1 MVNATDIPFAVAGKD
16 IILMDDVLYTGR
28 TIRAALDALFDH
40 GRPARVQLLVLIDR
54 GHRELP
60 IEAQLRRPH
69 GADHRQRNHRSEVS
83 GNRRHGKG
91 AAGGEGRRRE
101 PEMRCGRPAG
111 HRNLTRDEIQAILD
125 RARDFQPRGD
135 HSFRKLDL
143 LRGRMVVNLFFEA
156 STRTRTS
163 FEIAAKRLGADAV
176 SITAQASSVSKGESL
191 VDTLNTLA
199 AMRPDAIIMRHAASG
214 APHFLQRHLET
225 PIINAGDGTH
235 EHPTQAL
242 LDARTILDRGAA
254 LEGLRVAIIG
264 DIAHSRV
271 ARSNVY
277 LLSKFG
283 AEIVLCG
290 PASLLP
296 RELEQ
301 IAPGVT
307 LTTDMN
313 EAIRDADVIMM
324 LRVQLE
330 RQHEAAFPA
339 SEYFQFYGL
348 RLEHLRLA
356 KPDVIVMHPGPIN
369 RGREISSEVADSQ
382 RSVILNQVEN
392 GIAVR
397 MAVLERVLT
406 GRDHAGAAH

>member
-1 MVNATDIPFAVAGKD
+1 MPAG
-16 IILMDDVLYTGR
+16 LLGMEELN
-28 TIRAALDALFDH
+28 RA
-40 GRPARVQLLVLIDR
+40 
-54 GHRELP
+54 E
-60 IEAQLRRPH
+60 IEA
-69 GADHRQRNHRSEVS
+69 
-83 GNRRHGKG
+83 
-91 AAGGEGRRRE
+91 
-101 PEMRCGRPAG
+101 
-111 HRNLTRDEIQAILD
+111 ILA
-125 RARDFQPRGD
+125 RAKDFQPIQ
-135 HSFRKLDL
+135 SQTVKKLDT
-143 LRGRMVVNLFFEA
+143 LRGKMIVNLFFEA

-163 FEIAAKRLGADAV
+163 FEIAAKRLGADAISIAV
-176 SITAQASSVSKGESL
+176 SGSSVSKGESL

-199 AMRPDAIIMRHAASG
+199 AMRPNAIVMRHAASG
-214 APHFLQRHLET
+214 APHFLARHLAM

-242 LDARTILDRGAA
+242 LDARTILDRRPSLA
-254 LEGLRVAIIG
+254 GLRVAMIG

-283 AEIVLCG
+283 ADIVLCG

-296 RELEQ
+296 RELGR

-307 LTTDMN
+307 LTNDIR

-330 RQHEAAFPA
+330 RQHEAAFA
-339 SEYFQFYGL
+339 AAEYFQFYGL
-348 RLEHLRLA
+348 RLDHLALA
-356 KPDVIVMHPGPIN
+356 KPEVIVMHPGPIN
-369 RGREISSEVADSQ
+369 RGRELSSEVADSQ

-397 MAVLERVLT
+397 MAVLERIL
-406 GRDHAGAAH
+406 GGEA

>member
-1 MVNATDIPFAVAGKD
+1 MPEG
-16 IILMDDVLYTGR
+16 
-28 TIRAALDALFDH
+28 
-40 GRPARVQLLVLIDR
+40 LL
-54 GHRELP
+54 G
-60 IEAQLRRPH
+60 IEH
-69 GADHRQRNHRSEVS
+69 
-83 GNRRHGKG
+83 
-91 AAGGEGRRRE
+91 
-101 PEMRCGRPAG
+101 
-111 HRNLTRDEIQAILD
+111 LTREEIQAILD
-125 RARDFQPRGD
+125 RARDFQPRNDSGQ
-135 HSFRKLDL
+135 RKLDL

-163 FEIAAKRLGADAV
+163 FEIAAKRLGADAI

-191 VDTLNTLA
+191 VDTLNTLG
-199 AMRPDAIIMRHAASG
+199 AMRPDAIIMRHSASG
-214 APHFLQRHLET
+214 APHFLQRHMLGT

-254 LEGLRVAIIG
+254 LEGAKVAIIG

-283 AEIVLCG
+283 ARIVLCG

-296 RELEQ
+296 VELKQ
-301 IAPGVT
+301 IVPGVT
-307 LTTDMN
+307 LTTDMS

-330 RQHEAAFPA
+330 RQYESAFPA

-348 RLEHLRLA
+348 RLEHLEQAR
-356 KPDVIVMHPGPIN
+356 PNVIVMHPGPIN

-382 RSVILNQVEN
+382 RSAILNQVEN

-397 MAVLERVLT
+397 MAVLERVLCGNA
-406 GRDHAGAAH
+406 GR

>member
-1 MVNATDIPFAVAGKD
+1 MPGLLGIEP
-16 IILMDDVLYTGR
+16 LER
-28 TIRAALDALFDH
+28 T
-40 GRPARVQLLVLIDR
+40 
-54 GHRELP
+54 E
-60 IEAQLRRPH
+60 IE
-69 GADHRQRNHRSEVS
+69 
-83 GNRRHGKG
+83 
-91 AAGGEGRRRE
+91 
-101 PEMRCGRPAG
+101 
-111 HRNLTRDEIQAILD
+111 AILD
-125 RARDFQPRGD
+125 RARDFQPLQNQNFKR
-135 HSFRKLDL
+135 LDV

-163 FEIAAKRLGADAV
+163 FEIAAKRLGADAI
-176 SITAQASSVSKGESL
+176 SITATASSASKGESL
-191 VDTLNTLA
+191 VDTLNTLG

-214 APHFLQRHLET
+214 APQFLARYLPT

-242 LDARTILDRGAA
+242 LDARTILDRRST

-271 ARSNVY
+271 ARSNIY

-283 AEIVLCG
+283 ANIVVCG

-296 RELEQ
+296 LELGR

-307 LTTDMN
+307 LTNDMR

-330 RQHEAAFPA
+330 RQHEPSFPA
-339 SEYFQFYGL
+339 GEYFSFYGL
-348 RLEHLRLA
+348 RLEHMSLA
-356 KPDVIVMHPGPIN
+356 KPDAIVMHPGPIN

-392 GIAVR
+392 GVAVR
-397 MAVLERVLT
+397 MAVLERIL
-406 GRDHAGAAH
+406 AA

>member
-1 MVNATDIPFAVAGKD
+1 MPDG
-16 IILMDDVLYTGR
+16 
-28 TIRAALDALFDH
+28 
-40 GRPARVQLLVLIDR
+40 LLGIEELNR
-54 GHRELP
+54 GS
-60 IEAQLRRPH
+60 IEA
-69 GADHRQRNHRSEVS
+69 
-83 GNRRHGKG
+83 
-91 AAGGEGRRRE
+91 
-101 PEMRCGRPAG
+101 
-111 HRNLTRDEIQAILD
+111 ILS
-125 RARDFQPRGD
+125 RAKDFQPLQ
-135 HSFRKLDL
+135 SQSLKKLDT
-143 LRGRMVVNLFFEA
+143 LRGKMIVNLFYEA

-176 SITAQASSVSKGESL
+176 SITASGSSVTKGESL

-199 AMRPDAIIMRHAASG
+199 AMRPDAIVMRHAASG
-214 APHFLQRHLET
+214 APHFLSRHLPT
-225 PIINAGDGTH
+225 PIINAGDGMH

-242 LDARTILDRGAA
+242 LDARTSLDRRST

-271 ARSNVY
+271 ARSNVH

-283 AEIVLCG
+283 SEIVLCG

-301 IAPGVT
+301 LAAGVR
-307 LTTDMN
+307 LTTDIR

-330 RQHEAAFPA
+330 RQHEAAFSA
-339 SEYFQFYGL
+339 LEYFQFYGL
-348 RLEHLRLA
+348 RVEHLDLA
-356 KPDVIVMHPGPIN
+356 KPDAIVMHPGPIN
-369 RGREISSEVADSQ
+369 RGRELSSEVADFQ

-397 MAVLERVLT
+397 MAVLERVI
-406 GRDHAGAAH
+406 G

>member
-1 MVNATDIPFAVAGKD
+1 MQGLLGIED
-16 IILMDDVLYTGR
+16 L
-28 TIRAALDALFDH
+28 
-40 GRPARVQLLVLIDR
+40 ARNEVQ
-54 GHRELP
+54 E
-60 IEAQLRRPH
+60 
-69 GADHRQRNHRSEVS
+69 
-83 GNRRHGKG
+83 
-91 AAGGEGRRRE
+91 
-101 PEMRCGRPAG
+101 
-111 HRNLTRDEIQAILD
+111 ILD
-125 RARDFQPRGD
+125 RARDFQPGPGQR
-135 HSFRKLDL
+135 FRNFDFLA
-143 LRGRMVVNLFFEA
+143 GRTIVNLFFEA

-163 FEIAAKRLGADAV
+163 FELAARRLGGSAI

-199 AMRPDAIIMRHAASG
+199 AMRPDAIIMRHSASG
-214 APHFLQRHLET
+214 APHFLQRHLAI

-242 LDARTILDRGAA
+242 LDARTILDRGAK

-277 LLSKFG
+277 LLSKYG

-296 RELEQ
+296 EELKNL
-301 IAPGVT
+301 APGVT
-307 LTTDMN
+307 LTNDMD

-348 RLEHLRLA
+348 RLEHLKLA

-382 RSVILNQVEN
+382 RSAILNQVEN
-392 GIAVR
+392 GISVR
-397 MAVLERVLT
+397 MAVLERVL
-406 GRDHAGAAH
+406 GGGNRAGAAH

>member
-1 MVNATDIPFAVAGKD
+1 MI
-16 IILMDDVLYTGR
+16 
-28 TIRAALDALFDH
+28 
-40 GRPARVQLLVLIDR
+40 
-54 GHRELP
+54 
-60 IEAQLRRPH
+60 
-69 GADHRQRNHRSEVS
+69 
-83 GNRRHGKG
+83 
-91 AAGGEGRRRE
+91 
-101 PEMRCGRPAG
+101 
-111 HRNLTRDEIQAILD
+111 
-125 RARDFQPRGD
+125 
-135 HSFRKLDL
+135 
-143 LRGRMVVNLFFEA
+143 VNLFFES

-163 FEIAAKRLGADAV
+163 FEIAAKRLGADAI
-176 SITAQASSVSKGESL
+176 SIAASGSSVSKGESL

-199 AMRPDAIIMRHAASG
+199 AMRPNAIVMRHAASG
-214 APHFLQRHLET
+214 APHFLARYLT
-225 PIINAGDGTH
+225 MPIINAGDGTH

-242 LDARTILDRGAA
+242 LDARTILDRRPS

-296 RELEQ
+296 RELAQ

-307 LTTDMN
+307 LTNDIR
-313 EAIRDADVIMM
+313 EAILNADVIMM

-339 SEYFQFYGL
+339 AEYFHFYGL
-348 RLEHLRLA
+348 QLEHLALA
-356 KPDVIVMHPGPIN
+356 KPEVIVMHPGPIN
-369 RGREISSEVADSQ
+369 RGRELSSEVADSQ

-392 GIAVR
+392 GVAVR
-397 MAVLERVLT
+397 MAVLERVI
-406 GRDHAGAAH
+406 G

>member
-1 MVNATDIPFAVAGKD
+1 MPAGLLG
-16 IILMDDVLYTGR
+16 IEELERAEIEAILA
-28 TIRAALDALFDH
+28 RAKAFQPLQTQSLKKLDAL
-40 GRPARVQLLVLIDR
+40 R
-54 GHRELP
+54 GKM
-60 IEAQLRRPH
+60 I
-69 GADHRQRNHRSEVS
+69 
-83 GNRRHGKG
+83 
-91 AAGGEGRRRE
+91 
-101 PEMRCGRPAG
+101 
-111 HRNLTRDEIQAILD
+111 
-125 RARDFQPRGD
+125 
-135 HSFRKLDL
+135 
-143 LRGRMVVNLFFEA
+143 VNLFYEA

-176 SITAQASSVSKGESL
+176 SITAAGSSVSKGESL

-199 AMRPDAIIMRHAASG
+199 AMRPDAIVMRHAASG
-214 APHFLQRHLET
+214 APHFLARHLPT

-242 LDARTILDRGAA
+242 LDARTILDRRES

-271 ARSNVY
+271 ARSNVH

-283 AEIVLCG
+283 ASIVLCG

-296 RELEQ
+296 AELAQ
-301 IAPGVT
+301 LAVGVT
-307 LTTDMN
+307 LTTDIR
-313 EAIRDADVIMM
+313 EAIRSADVIMM

-339 SEYFQFYGL
+339 SEYFRFYGL
-348 RLEHLRLA
+348 RLEHLDLA
-356 KPDVIVMHPGPIN
+356 KPDAIVMHPGPIN
-369 RGREISSEVADSQ
+369 RGRELSSEVADFQ

-397 MAVLERVLT
+397 MAVLEKVI
-406 GRDHAGAAH
+406 G

>member
-1 MVNATDIPFAVAGKD
+1 V
-16 IILMDDVLYTGR
+16 
-28 TIRAALDALFDH
+28 
-40 GRPARVQLLVLIDR
+40 
-54 GHRELP
+54 
-60 IEAQLRRPH
+60 PH
-69 GADHRQRNHRSEVS
+69 GLLGIED
-83 GNRRHGKG
+83 
-91 AAGGEGRRRE
+91 
-101 PEMRCGRPAG
+101 
-111 HRNLTRDEIQAILD
+111 LTREEIQEVLD
-125 RARDFQPRGD
+125 RSRNFQPRDRG
-135 HSFRKLDL
+135 KLDL

-163 FEIAAKRLGADAV
+163 FEIAAKRLGADTI

-214 APHFLQRHLET
+214 APHFLQRYLDT

-283 AEIVLCG
+283 AQIVLCG

-296 RELEQ
+296 VELQ
-301 IAPGVT
+301 RIAPGIT
-307 LTTDMN
+307 LTTNMR
-313 EAIRDADVIMM
+313 EAICQADVIMM

-330 RQHEAAFPA
+330 RQHEASFPA

-348 RLEHLRLA
+348 RLEHLELA
-356 KPDVIVMHPGPIN
+356 RPNVIVMHPGPIN

-382 RSVILNQVEN
+382 RSVILSQVEN

-397 MAVLERVLT
+397 MAVLERVLR
-406 GRDHAGAAH
+406 GVRN